1 MKALLFS
8 LRPDALAEG
17 GLLAALEGQA
27 HALRTRYGL
36 EVDTRWEAEPSLS
49 PAAQTAAY
57 RIAQEALHNVV
68 KHAGA
73 SRVQLEAVTE
83 GDGLRLRV
91 EDNGQGFDPEQIPAG
106 TLGQRSMRE
115 RATDAGGQLQVSSTP
130 GRGTAVTLWLPLQG
144 EHPAAHPTPEQKKV
158 TP

>member
-1 MKALLFS
+1 M
-8 LRPDALAEG
+8 
-17 GLLAALEGQA
+17 
-27 HALRTRYGL
+27 
-36 EVDTRWEAEPSLS
+36 
-49 PAAQTAAY
+49 
-57 RIAQEALHNVV
+57 
-68 KHAGA
+68 
-73 SRVQLEAVTE
+73 QLEAVTE
-83 GDGLRLRV
+83 GGGLRLRV